1 MLIQLP
7 SGSSDQPGPRNA
19 EECSTF
25 EAGLRRDLANASIV
39 SYDVMLGGVAKR
51 AIDFAFAVL
60 TLPLWLPVL
69 GASAAW
75 AKLRHGGRILVAEE
89 CVGYG
94 GRPFRCLALRMQPPA
109 ANVEAAAGSDEP
121 RLSDRAETQHGK
133 WRSALERLPQFFH
146 VIAGDMAVVGPR
158 PLTRQQLEP
167 LRTARRYYL
176 SARPGVVGA
185 GVVAAGNRD
194 EASQYKTYAMA
205 WAVTTDALILSDQLR
220 SLWRP
225 AFNLVKAIARMRPRR
240 AVADAPETA
249 QDTL

>member
-19 EECSTF
+19 EEGSPF
-25 EAGLRRDLANASIV
+25 EAGLRRDLASASIV

-69 GASAAW
+69 AGSAAW
-75 AKLRHGGRILVAEE
+75 AKLRHGGRVFVAEE
-89 CVGYG
+89 CIGYG
-94 GRPFRCLALRMQPPA
+94 GRPFRRLALRMQPPA
-109 ANVEAAAGSDEP
+109 NVEAAASADEP
-121 RLSDRAETQHGK
+121 LLSDRAETQHGK
-133 WRSALERLPQFFH
+133 WRNALERLPQFFH

-176 SARPGVVGA
+176 SARPGVVGV

-220 SLWRP
+220 SLCRP
-225 AFNLVKAIARMRPRR
+225 AFNLGKAIARVRPRR
-240 AVADAPETA
+240 AVADAPKTA